1 MSWDHKE
8 EQEFA
13 SGEEKV
19 AMWEKSGG
27 KVRGVPMFTRP
38 TCPGLGRTPS
48 RTVTRG
54 DTGPVGTGVEGAT
67 AREDR
72 ACAGS

>member
-38 TCPGLGRTPS
+38 TCPGLGSVRDPI
-48 RTVTRG
+48 RG
-54 DTGPVGTGVEGAT
+54 DARPVGTLGWREPERTEPVLGPEG
-67 AREDR
+67 
-72 ACAGS
+72 